1 MPPSPQGGV
10 PVTSAKDPRSAPST
24 VQNAVR
30 LMFALVALGVISLI
44 VVFADKNSLRDAIES
59 HDPSFDTS
67 QVDSAV
73 NTAVAVGAVIGI
85 ILIVLYVLLALQVR
99 KGKNW
104 ARIVTWVLSGLGAL
118 GSVSNLAQPEAALT
132 KIVAVSELVLDIV
145 LIVLLALRPSNDY
158 FRKPV
163 YGY

>member
-10 PVTSAKDPRSAPST
+10 PVTTGKDPRSAPST

-30 LMFALVALGVISLI
+30 LMFALVALSVISLI
-44 VVFADKNSLRDAIES
+44 VVFADKNSLRNAIED
-59 HDPSFDTS
+59 HNPSFDS
-67 QVDSAV
+67 SKVDSAV

-118 GSVSNLAQPEAALT
+118 GSVSNLAQPEATLT
-132 KIVAVSELVLDIV
+132 KIVAVIELVIDIV